1 MMNLDNRN
9 TEKAEHCSSA
19 IVWLLTAGVATIGA
33 NSLALG
39 PIAPAIARDLT
50 QGVTDTMLAA
60 GSYGIGTGMGALFL
74 SRYVDALGAARALRI
89 ALLVLAAA
97 FALCSV
103 TTGLT
108 GLIAAQGLAGLAAGV
123 ALPAIYALA
132 ALVAPP
138 GRESVVLGRVLV
150 GWTISMVAGV
160 SLSAALADL
169 LHWRA
174 VFAVLWVATLS
185 VWFAIGRVSVS
196 TDRPRRTADT
206 SPLQSIRI
214 PGVPTLL
221 IVCFG
226 YMTAFYATYA
236 YIGGHLTAA
245 LQMPVSAGG
254 LVALSYGLGFGV
266 AAFGDHMIDRIG
278 ARRVMPYSLLSIA
291 AIYAALGL
299 GADRFVTFVV
309 IAFVWGIANHIG
321 LNLIVAGLS
330 AIDPDR
336 RGAILG
342 INSAVTYF
350 AAAAGAV
357 MFGPVYQYA
366 GFPAVAYGSAGLV
379 AGVLLVALSQK
390 QSRQSDPDHV
400 PEPET

>member
-1 MMNLDNRN
+1 MMNVNN
-9 TEKAEHCSSA
+9 KNPQSAVSGSSG

-39 PIAPAIARDLT
+39 PIAPAIARDLA

-60 GSYGIGTGMGALFL
+60 GSYGIGTGVGALFL

-97 FALCSV
+97 FALCTV
-103 TTGLT
+103 TTGLP

-132 ALVAPP
+132 AIVAPP

-160 SLSAALADL
+160 SLSAAVADL

-174 VFAVLWVATLS
+174 VFAVLAVATFS
-185 VWFAIGRVSVS
+185 VWFAIGRVTVS
-196 TDRPRRTADT
+196 TGRPRPTADT

-214 PGVPTLL
+214 PGVPALL

-236 YIGGHLTAA
+236 YIGGHLTAV

-266 AAFGDHMIDRIG
+266 AAFGDHMIDRLG

-299 GADRFVTFVV
+299 GADQICDLCRHC
-309 IAFVWGIANHIG
+309 ICLGRCEPHR
-321 LNLIVAGLS
+321 S
-330 AIDPDR
+330 QPDR
-336 RGAILG
+336 RKPVGHRPRPARC
-342 INSAVTYF
+342 NSGNVQRGDLF
-350 AAAAGAV
+350 RCGRWSCGVRPCLSVRGLPGRCLWVGRPCRRRSAGHLVAETI
-357 MFGPVYQYA
+357 
-366 GFPAVAYGSAGLV
+366 PAV
-379 AGVLLVALSQK
+379 
-390 QSRQSDPDHV
+390 
-400 PEPET
+400 